1 MCFDILLILGEKSA
15 DDVSEPSCLLARIN
29 VVHHSV
35 NEYEERSITIG
46 SVQFKPEGDACIGL
60 HTALL
65 GWTARTNDEA
75 RGRRTP
81 TAVCVPFI
89 KMEAGRRMWRGE
101 ELMG

>member
-1 MCFDILLILGEKSA
+1 MRFDILLILGEKSA
-15 DDVSEPSCLLARIN
+15 EDVSGASCLLARIN

-35 NEYEERSITIG
+35 NEYGERSITIG

-65 GWTARTNDEA
+65 SWTACTNDEA

-81 TAVCVPFI
+81 TAMCVPFI
-89 KMEAGRRMWRGE
+89 KMEAGRRTRWGE